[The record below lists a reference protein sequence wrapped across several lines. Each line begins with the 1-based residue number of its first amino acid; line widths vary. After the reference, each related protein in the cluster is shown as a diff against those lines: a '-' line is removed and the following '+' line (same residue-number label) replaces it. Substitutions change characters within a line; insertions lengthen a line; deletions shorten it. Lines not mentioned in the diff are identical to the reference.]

1 MTTCKSEIILH
12 TENETDILK
21 QKAKLNKNNPTLKQH
36 DRIP

>member
-36 DRIP
+36 DGIP